1 MTDEGTK
8 YPSVLDPLVLRELIR
23 QLTATDID
31 ELEVTYRGARIYL
44 RRHPGRQL
52 AGALEDDVHGG
63 AARSGLPVI
72 APLTG
77 IFYARPS
84 PEQPPFV
91 SVGDAVEEGQVVA
104 LIETMKLFNEVVVDF
119 SGEVLEV
126 AATEGDLVE
135 VGHPLMFI
143 RALDR
148 EEEL

>member
-8 YPSVLDPLVLRELIR
+8 HPSVLDPLVLRELIR
-23 QLTATDID
+23 QLTATDVD
-31 ELEVTYRGARIYL
+31 ELEVTCGGTRIYL
-44 RRHPGRQL
+44 RRHPARERTGL
-52 AGALEDDVHGG
+52 LEDDVHGG
-63 AARSGLPVI
+63 TARPGLPVI

-84 PEQPPFV
+84 PEQPPFA
-91 SVGDAVEEGQVVA
+91 SVGDAVEAGQVVA
-104 LIETMKLFNEVVVDF
+104 LIETMKLFNEVIVDF